1 MARRVFSKEFKL
13 EAVKRVRDQS
23 ITAAQARRD
32 LGVHEMLMP
41 SNYAPPGLEHALHE
55 LLGMAEYRRRRGWN
69 WPAFCA
75 PAGRRCAFTGA
86 RREVRPRRAPCRRTA
101 T

>member
-13 EAVKRVRDQS
+13 EAVKRVRERG
-23 ITAAQARRD
+23 IRAAQARRD

-55 LLGMAEYRRRRGWN
+55 LVGMAEYRRRRGWN

-75 PAGRRCAFTGA
+75 PAGRR
-86 RREVRPRRAPCRRTA
+86 
-101 T
+101 

>member
-13 EAVKRVRDQS
+13 EAVKRVRERG

-41 SNYAPPGLEHALHE
+41 SNDAPPGLEHALRE
-55 LLGMAEYRRRRGWN
+55 LVGMAEYRRRGWN
-69 WPAFCA
+69 
-75 PAGRRCAFTGA
+75 
-86 RREVRPRRAPCRRTA
+86 
-101 T
+101 

>member
-13 EAVKRVRDQS
+13 EAVKRVREQG

-55 LLGMAEYRRRRGWN
+55 LLAKRHRFSVGNPLLLR
-69 WPAFCA
+69 
-75 PAGRRCAFTGA
+75 T
-86 RREVRPRRAPCRRTA
+86 PCFQPSA
-101 T
+101 DK